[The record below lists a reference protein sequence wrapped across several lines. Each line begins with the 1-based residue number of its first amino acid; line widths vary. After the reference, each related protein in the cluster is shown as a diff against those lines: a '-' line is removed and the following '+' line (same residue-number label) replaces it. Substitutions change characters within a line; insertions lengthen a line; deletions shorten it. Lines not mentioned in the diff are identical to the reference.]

1 MFGKP
6 LAIFA
11 IILSLAVFLPNPVF
25 AQAPGPTCPSGMN
38 QYKNTGMCARPE
50 AVSFC
55 SGKLVGD
62 FCSIPVINALI
73 NPGTCAGLIT
83 GVQLQNNIN
92 PGFTGWCLEQLSN
105 NLNSAGFCDVGQL
118 SRITLIVLIPWGL
131 DSTITNFLVSTCKSA
146 VQGLYDQFPGLK
158 LVQGAI
164 NPVYSPDCGSDNSGV
179 KTGLGCLS
187 TNPQILVNSIL
198 PWAVGIGSGIA
209 FLLGLYG
216 ALMIVISAGDPEK
229 MQAGKEMITSAIS
242 GLLIIIFA
250 VFILKFIGVDIL
262 QLFATPLGGVD

>member
-1 MFGKP
+1 MPK
-6 LAIFA
+6 
-11 IILSLAVFLPNPVF
+11 PVF
-25 AQAPGPTCPSGMN
+25 AQTPGPSCPTGTSRYGNSYLCASPQAVAFCDSAYSTAGIILQNAINRVNFTGSCLEKFTTSGN
-38 QYKNTGMCARPE
+38 NVQTYCQTLSIFIGGLIPIASNPFT
-50 AVSFC
+50 
-55 SGKLVGD
+55 
-62 FCSIPVINALI
+62 IPVCTAVLQ
-73 NPGTCAGLIT
+73 PAFASMKVTGL
-83 GVQLQNNIN
+83 
-92 PGFTGWCLEQLSN
+92 
-105 NLNSAGFCDVGQL
+105 
-118 SRITLIVLIPWGL
+118 
-131 DSTITNFLVSTCKSA
+131 
-146 VQGLYDQFPGLK
+146 
-158 LVQGAI
+158 I

-229 MQAGKEMITSAIS
+229 MQAGKEMITSAVS

-262 QLFATPLGGVD
+262 QLFDVNNNN